1 MSALFKFIISNP
13 IKLFFFTLV
22 LVLGALPGIKNFDLD
37 ASSDSLVL
45 ENDPDLKTY
54 RESGN
59 IFNDSDFLIVT
70 IQTFEPI
77 FSVPVIE
84 RIKALQDEI
93 TSIKGI
99 ESVLSIIDAPILEQP
114 KVPLTEINNNFKYI
128 DDPEIDLELAKNEII
143 SNPIYN
149 QLIISNDA
157 STTAFQILLER
168 NNTYDDLVQKRYELY
183 TSDGKI
189 IDKVKFELVNESIKK
204 ISQDIQKNEKELIA
218 KIREVLV
225 NNSDFAD
232 LYLGGPAMIANDMIS
247 FIQSDLKSFGIA
259 AFLMFALT
267 LLVFFQ
273 SWQIAFL
280 ILLNCL
286 LVLCVTSGIMGYF
299 NWKISVV
306 SSNFIALLLILTI
319 SISVHII
326 ERYIEVINKNKE
338 KTEAIQTS
346 LMQMAFPCFLAVA
359 TTIAA
364 FISLTLSDIKPVIEF
379 GKMMAAGISIAYL
392 FSFIFLPIGMQILLP
407 SQSNQLHFVQ
417 NFLKKLTELVVNHSN
432 KITFLFL
439 IFFSVMFSGLFY
451 LKVENKF
458 IDYFK
463 PSTEIFQGMTTLDEK
478 LGGTATLDVILF
490 QPELELGDY
499 SDIEDD
505 FFDDDLFFD
514 EGSSSSGYW
523 WNSFTL
529 NKVESIHDYLESN
542 QEIGKVLSVA
552 SGIKLARKINDNKD
566 LNELELAL
574 LRSVLPDDIKETI
587 LNSYI
592 NEDDSIVRISTR
604 IFESSSTINR
614 NDLIKNL
621 NQDLQTKF
629 DLPMHSF
636 QITGLAVLYNN
647 MLQSLFSSLYKSLII
662 VFFVIGLMFIFL
674 FRSIKLAFIGLIPNL
689 FVAVS
694 VLGLLGLFKIP
705 LDIMTITVASISVGM
720 AVDNTIHYMYKFR
733 ENFKICK
740 DYKEANDLAN
750 KTIGKAI
757 FYTAFTISIGFLIF
771 SVSNFIP
778 TILFGIFTAIALQCA
793 FFCSILL
800 LPIMMEKMRAFN

>member
-77 FSVPVIE
+77 FSGPVIE

-259 AFLMFALT
+259 AFLMFALI

-306 SSNFIALLLILTI
+306 SSNFIVFNLI
-319 SISVHII
+319 S
-326 ERYIEVINKNKE
+326 
-338 KTEAIQTS
+338 
-346 LMQMAFPCFLAVA
+346 
-359 TTIAA
+359 
-364 FISLTLSDIKPVIEF
+364 
-379 GKMMAAGISIAYL
+379 
-392 FSFIFLPIGMQILLP
+392 
-407 SQSNQLHFVQ
+407 
-417 NFLKKLTELVVNHSN
+417 
-432 KITFLFL
+432 
-439 IFFSVMFSGLFY
+439 
-451 LKVENKF
+451 
-458 IDYFK
+458 
-463 PSTEIFQGMTTLDEK
+463 
-478 LGGTATLDVILF
+478 
-490 QPELELGDY
+490 
-499 SDIEDD
+499 
-505 FFDDDLFFD
+505 
-514 EGSSSSGYW
+514 W
-523 WNSFTL
+523 L
-529 NKVESIHDYLESN
+529 N
-542 QEIGKVLSVA
+542 
-552 SGIKLARKINDNKD
+552 
-566 LNELELAL
+566 
-574 LRSVLPDDIKETI
+574 
-587 LNSYI
+587 
-592 NEDDSIVRISTR
+592 
-604 IFESSSTINR
+604 
-614 NDLIKNL
+614 
-621 NQDLQTKF
+621 
-629 DLPMHSF
+629 
-636 QITGLAVLYNN
+636 
-647 MLQSLFSSLYKSLII
+647 
-662 VFFVIGLMFIFL
+662 
-674 FRSIKLAFIGLIPNL
+674 
-689 FVAVS
+689 
-694 VLGLLGLFKIP
+694 
-705 LDIMTITVASISVGM
+705 
-720 AVDNTIHYMYKFR
+720 
-733 ENFKICK
+733 
-740 DYKEANDLAN
+740 
-750 KTIGKAI
+750 
-757 FYTAFTISIGFLIF
+757 
-771 SVSNFIP
+771 
-778 TILFGIFTAIALQCA
+778 
-793 FFCSILL
+793 
-800 LPIMMEKMRAFN
+800 

>member
-1 MSALFKFIISNP
+1 MP
-13 IKLFFFTLV
+13 
-22 LVLGALPGIKNFDLD
+22 
-37 ASSDSLVL
+37 
-45 ENDPDLKTY
+45 
-54 RESGN
+54 
-59 IFNDSDFLIVT
+59 
-70 IQTFEPI
+70 
-77 FSVPVIE
+77 
-84 RIKALQDEI
+84 
-93 TSIKGI
+93 SI
-99 ESVLSIIDAPILEQP
+99 
-114 KVPLTEINNNFKYI
+114 N
-128 DDPEIDLELAKNEII
+128 
-143 SNPIYN
+143 
-149 QLIISNDA
+149 
-157 STTAFQILLER
+157 
-168 NNTYDDLVQKRYELY
+168 
-183 TSDGKI
+183 
-189 IDKVKFELVNESIKK
+189 
-204 ISQDIQKNEKELIA
+204 
-218 KIREVLV
+218 
-225 NNSDFAD
+225 
-232 LYLGGPAMIANDMIS
+232 
-247 FIQSDLKSFGIA
+247 
-259 AFLMFALT
+259 
-267 LLVFFQ
+267 
-273 SWQIAFL
+273 
-280 ILLNCL
+280 
-286 LVLCVTSGIMGYF
+286 
-299 NWKISVV
+299 
-306 SSNFIALLLILTI
+306 
-319 SISVHII
+319 
-326 ERYIEVINKNKE
+326 
-338 KTEAIQTS
+338 
-346 LMQMAFPCFLAVA
+346 
-359 TTIAA
+359 
-364 FISLTLSDIKPVIEF
+364 
-379 GKMMAAGISIAYL
+379 SIAYL

-674 FRSIKLAFIGLIPNL
+674 FLI
-689 FVAVS
+689 
-694 VLGLLGLFKIP
+694 
-705 LDIMTITVASISVGM
+705 
-720 AVDNTIHYMYKFR
+720 Y
-733 ENFKICK
+733 
-740 DYKEANDLAN
+740 
-750 KTIGKAI
+750 
-757 FYTAFTISIGFLIF
+757 
-771 SVSNFIP
+771 
-778 TILFGIFTAIALQCA
+778 
-793 FFCSILL
+793 LL
-800 LPIMMEKMRAFN
+800 LFLF

>member
-259 AFLMFALT
+259 AFLMFALI
-267 LLVFFQ
+267 LLVFFKVGKT
-273 SWQIAFL
+273 AFL

-346 LMQMAFPCFLAVA
+346 LMQMAFPCFSQWQLQYV
-359 TTIAA
+359 
-364 FISLTLSDIKPVIEF
+364 FISLTLSD
-379 GKMMAAGISIAYL
+379 M
-392 FSFIFLPIGMQILLP
+392 
-407 SQSNQLHFVQ
+407 
-417 NFLKKLTELVVNHSN
+417 
-432 KITFLFL
+432 
-439 IFFSVMFSGLFY
+439 
-451 LKVENKF
+451 
-458 IDYFK
+458 
-463 PSTEIFQGMTTLDEK
+463 
-478 LGGTATLDVILF
+478 
-490 QPELELGDY
+490 
-499 SDIEDD
+499 
-505 FFDDDLFFD
+505 
-514 EGSSSSGYW
+514 
-523 WNSFTL
+523 
-529 NKVESIHDYLESN
+529 
-542 QEIGKVLSVA
+542 
-552 SGIKLARKINDNKD
+552 
-566 LNELELAL
+566 
-574 LRSVLPDDIKETI
+574 
-587 LNSYI
+587 
-592 NEDDSIVRISTR
+592 
-604 IFESSSTINR
+604 
-614 NDLIKNL
+614 
-621 NQDLQTKF
+621 
-629 DLPMHSF
+629 
-636 QITGLAVLYNN
+636 
-647 MLQSLFSSLYKSLII
+647 
-662 VFFVIGLMFIFL
+662 
-674 FRSIKLAFIGLIPNL
+674 
-689 FVAVS
+689 
-694 VLGLLGLFKIP
+694 GLLLN
-705 LDIMTITVASISVGM
+705 LE
-720 AVDNTIHYMYKFR
+720 R
-733 ENFKICK
+733 
-740 DYKEANDLAN
+740 
-750 KTIGKAI
+750 
-757 FYTAFTISIGFLIF
+757 
-771 SVSNFIP
+771 
-778 TILFGIFTAIALQCA
+778 
-793 FFCSILL
+793 
-800 LPIMMEKMRAFN
+800 

>member
-59 IFNDSDFLIVT
+59 IFKDSDFLIVT

-77 FSVPVIE
+77 FSGPVIE
-84 RIKALQDEI
+84 RIKALQDDI
-93 TSIKGI
+93 ASIKGI

-168 NNTYDDLVQKRYELY
+168 NNTYDDLIQKRYELY
-183 TSDGKI
+183 SSDGKI
-189 IDKVKFELVNESIKK
+189 IDKVKFESVNESIKK
-204 ISQDIQKNEKELIA
+204 ISQDIQKNEKELIS

-247 FIQSDLKSFGIA
+247 YIQSDLKSFGIA
-259 AFLMFALT
+259 AFLIFALI

-326 ERYIEVINKNKE
+326 ERYIEVINQNKE

-364 FISLTLSDIKPVIEF
+364 FISLTFSDIKPVIEF
-379 GKMMAAGISIAYL
+379 GKMMAVGISIAYF

-407 SQSNQLHFVQ
+407 NQSNQLNFVQ
-417 NFLKKLTELVVNHSN
+417 NFLKKLTELVINHSN
-432 KITFLFL
+432 RITFLFL
-439 IFFSVMFSGLFY
+439 IFFSVMISGLFY

-587 LNSYI
+587 LDSYI

-604 IFESSSTINR
+604 IFENSSTINR

-621 NQDLQTKF
+621 NQDLQTEF
-629 DLPMHSF
+629 DLPINSF

-647 MLQSLFSSLYKSLII
+647 MLQSLFSSLYDSLII

-674 FRSIKLAFIGLIPNL
+674 FRSIKLALIGLIPNL

-793 FFCSILL
+793 FFCTILL
-800 LPIMMEKMRAFN
+800 LPIMLEKMKAFN